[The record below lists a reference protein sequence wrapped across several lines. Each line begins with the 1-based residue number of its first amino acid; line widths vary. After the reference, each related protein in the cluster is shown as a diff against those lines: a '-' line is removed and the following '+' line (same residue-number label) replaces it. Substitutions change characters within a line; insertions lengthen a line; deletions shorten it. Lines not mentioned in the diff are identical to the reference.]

1 MTSNLGLQI
10 LLVSYGF
17 SGTLKLVFVSK
28 MNLKI
33 FDKIS
38 LQLEY
43 KRTNL
48 SLHKLNFNYS
58 KTVCYHE
65 I

>member
-1 MTSNLGLQI
+1 MTSILGLQF

-17 SGTLKLVFVSK
+17 SGTLKLVFVSS

-43 KRTNL
+43 KWTNL
-48 SLHKLNFNYS
+48 SLHIKLNFI
-58 KTVCYHE
+58 KF
-65 I
+65 